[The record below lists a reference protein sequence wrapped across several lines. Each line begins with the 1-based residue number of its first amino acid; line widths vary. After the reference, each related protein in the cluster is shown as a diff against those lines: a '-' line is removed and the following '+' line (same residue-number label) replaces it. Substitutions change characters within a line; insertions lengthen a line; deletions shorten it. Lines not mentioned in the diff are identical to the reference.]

1 MGNKLLT
8 FSEQQ
13 LENYQDCTFFT
24 RKEILRVHKKFRNIR
39 PDLIPKRMRQN
50 EQVTI
55 KIPLEDIVEK
65 LPELR
70 ENPFKK
76 RICEVF
82 SRDGKG
88 NLSFE
93 DILDLLSVFSEQA
106 PRDIKVFY
114 AFSIYDFDNDQYIGA
129 DDLDNTLI
137 LLMHQE
143 LTPEDRQ
150 QIIEKVIEEADVD
163 GDGKLSFME
172 FEHVITRAP
181 DFLSTF
187 HIRI

>member
-1 MGNKLLT
+1 MGNKVVT
-8 FSEQQ
+8 FTEEQF
-13 LENYQDCTFFT
+13 EDYQDCTFFT
-24 RKEILRVHKKFRNIR
+24 RKEILRVHKRFREVS
-39 PDLIPKRMRQN
+39 PELVPKSMTGD
-50 EQVTI
+50 EPVTI
-55 KIPLEDIVEK
+55 KVPLEKMEK

-70 ENPFKK
+70 ENPFRK

-88 NLSFE
+88 NLTFE
-93 DILDLLSVFSEQA
+93 DFLDMLSVFSEQA

-114 AFSIYDFDNDQYIGA
+114 AFKIYDFDGDQHIGPS
-129 DDLDNTLI
+129 DLQRALR
-137 LLMHQE
+137 LLTRDE
-143 LTPEDRQ
+143 LTAEEVGQ
-150 QIIEKVIEEADVD
+150 VCEKVVEESDVD
-163 GDGKLSFME
+163 GDGRLSFME